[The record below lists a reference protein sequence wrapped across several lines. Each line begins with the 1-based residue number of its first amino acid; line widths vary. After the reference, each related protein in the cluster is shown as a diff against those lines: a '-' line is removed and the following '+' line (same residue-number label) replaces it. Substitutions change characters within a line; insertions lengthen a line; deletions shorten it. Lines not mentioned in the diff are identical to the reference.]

1 MFDRAKLFDR
11 IRADLFGGKLAQH
24 QVEGIDAILDAWEL
38 EPPIPRPDAA
48 PDLRWLA
55 YMLATAFHETAKTM
69 QPIREFG
76 HGHGHRYGVPDAK
89 TGQAYFGRGLVQLTW
104 LENYEKF
111 GKLLGIDLVG
121 NPELACEMEHAV
133 AIMFRGMI
141 EGLFTG
147 KKLRAY
153 FGPGLENWV
162 GARRIINGN
171 DCAEVIAGY
180 GQKFNAALVDAAK
193 VSP

>member
-11 IRADLFGGKLAQH
+11 VRADLFGGKLAQH
-24 QVEGIDAILDAWEL
+24 QVEGIEAVLDAWEL
-38 EPPIPRPDAA
+38 APPEPRPKQA

-55 YMLATAFHETAKTM
+55 YMLGTAFHETAKTM

-76 HGHGHRYGVPDAK
+76 HGHGHRYGIPDPK
-89 TGQAYFGRGLVQLTW
+89 TGQTYYGRGLVQLTW
-104 LENYEKF
+104 LENYERF
-111 GKLLGIDLVG
+111 GKFLGIDLVH

-133 AIMFRGMI
+133 AIMFLGMT

-147 KKLRAY
+147 KRLRAY

-162 GARRIINGN
+162 GARRIINGL
-171 DCAEVIAGY
+171 DCAETIATHA
-180 GQKFNAALVDAAK
+180 QKFHAALVAARR
-193 VSP
+193 SP